1 MESLED
7 SASKKEMIKGQ
18 RKYGSRE
25 VDHKCPHCDR
35 NMIRFRYRGYNLEIE
50 ACPDELGFWLDKSE
64 EKSIRS
70 IMKKRSDNLHRANS
84 AEKSW
89 HTLKS
94 GGQNGLLQRVKD
106 LFRIH

>member
-1 MESLED
+1 
-7 SASKKEMIKGQ
+7 
-18 RKYGSRE
+18 
-25 VDHKCPHCDR
+25 
-35 NMIRFRYRGYNLEIE
+35 MIRFRYRGYNLEIE

-94 GGQNGLLQRVKD
+94 GGQNRLLQRVKD